1 MLKPALYRK
10 RKRIAMYAAASAP
23 FLSNTA
29 LVIVIPMFEQI
40 MATSDTSY
48 KDRRPMRSARHAPAI
63 ETRKFQI
70 CMPPLI
76 PVCWL
81 VPVTL
86 REVREG

>member
-1 MLKPALYRK
+1 M
-10 RKRIAMYAAASAP
+10 AMYAAASAP
-23 FLSNTA
+23 FLSKTA
-29 LVIVIPMFEQI
+29 LVMVMPTLEQI
-40 MATSDTSY
+40 MATRETSH
-48 KDRRPMRSARHAPAI
+48 KDRRPIRSARQAPAI

-86 REVREG
+86 REVRSGLK